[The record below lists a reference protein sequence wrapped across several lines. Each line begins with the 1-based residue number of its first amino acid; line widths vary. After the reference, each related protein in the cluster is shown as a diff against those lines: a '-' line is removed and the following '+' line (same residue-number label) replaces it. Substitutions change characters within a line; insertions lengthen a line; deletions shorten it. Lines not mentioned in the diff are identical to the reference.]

1 MIAKRLFCISNIL
14 IICNVVCWSQSTIHI
29 TARPKQSHI
38 LLRWSP
44 TTAISWHYLN
54 QYGYMLERY
63 TLYRNGQ
70 FIDNPKTTRKELGII
85 KPWPKEQ
92 FEKVIDSSDRLAI
105 VAQALYGESFVV
117 EVQTTS
123 QTLMNR
129 VNELQSRFTF
139 CLFAAGQ
146 SILAATASGLFYAD
160 SIVNPGEKYV
170 YRIIPLVPDTLE
182 RIDTGYVYVGLD
194 DWQPLPRPILLSA
207 QADDRMITLKWDRKH
222 FEQVFLYY
230 IVERSSDGR
239 HFERINEQPY
249 FNISQKQ
256 DEEDYYIRLD
266 SLPDYNKRYYYRI
279 RGVNLFEEI
288 SPPSDTLSFI
298 AIARLQDRPVIT
310 GAYIDRTSVTIK
322 WNFSA
327 QQRNQLKGYQI
338 YRGFSRQTISTPLN
352 RTLLSPFDTSFTD
365 TSPMYSNYY
374 IVKAI
379 DQNGNVSESLPYF
392 VSIEDSIPPNPPA
405 GLRANIDTTGKVILQ
420 WTKNQESDILGYQVF
435 RANYPNEDFIQISK
449 DIVTDTLF
457 YDYVGL
463 HSLTPRVY
471 YRIKAL
477 DKHYNPS
484 DFSIILSVLKPDL
497 IPPQPPVISEYRVEN
512 GIITLHFIPSSSA
525 DVRQYVAYRL
535 ADQDSLWR
543 VCGVMPVGG
552 KNSFTDT
559 CWQAPCYFTYQILA
573 VDSAGNESIPSE
585 KLKILARNTF
595 FQKNDIIEQ
604 LEAIKSYDKQQII
617 LRWKISNNFHD
628 ELTIMRKIE
637 KGNVKRLITL
647 KAKDNEY
654 TDDQVSQGTNY
665 VYYFQNKKGVVA
677 TIEVKY

>member
-1 MIAKRLFCISNIL
+1 M
-14 IICNVVCWSQSTIHI
+14 
-29 TARPKQSHI
+29 
-38 LLRWSP
+38 LRWSP
-44 TTAISWHYLN
+44 TTATSWHYLN

-352 RTLLSPFDTSFTD
+352 RTLLSPFDTSFSD

-435 RANYPNEDFIQISK
+435 RANYPNEDFLQISK

-585 KLKILARNTF
+585 KLKIISNRKYANQETNNINFYAIKNERNNQIDLYWAIPPKATGLGKLYRSINNAPF
-595 FQKNDIIEQ
+595 RLMITLNSQIQHYADNDIKAGQ
-604 LEAIKSYDKQQII
+604 LYRYKI
-617 LRWKISNNFHD
+617 LC
-628 ELTIMRKIE
+628 
-637 KGNVKRLITL
+637 
-647 KAKDNEY
+647 
-654 TDDQVSQGTNY
+654 
-665 VYYFQNKKGVVA
+665 
-677 TIEVKY
+677 

>member
-1 MIAKRLFCISNIL
+1 MKFILKILLFL
-14 IICNVVCWSQSTIHI
+14 IIPAYSCWAQPAIHVI
-29 TARPKQSHI
+29 ARPMDSKI

-44 TTAISWHYLN
+44 ATATSWHYLN

-70 FIDNPKTTRKELGII
+70 FIDNPKTTRKELGIV
-85 KPWPKEQ
+85 KPWPIEQ

-352 RTLLSPFDTSFTD
+352 RTLLSPFDTSFSD

-585 KLKILARNTF
+585 KLKIISNRKYANQETNNINFYAIKNERNNQIDLYWAIPPKATGLVKLYRSINNAPF
-595 FQKNDIIEQ
+595 RLMITLNSQIQHYADNDIKAGQ
-604 LEAIKSYDKQQII
+604 LYKYKILYYDINEEIAIFY
-617 LRWKISNNFHD
+617 
-628 ELTIMRKIE
+628 
-637 KGNVKRLITL
+637 
-647 KAKDNEY
+647 
-654 TDDQVSQGTNY
+654 
-665 VYYFQNKKGVVA
+665 
-677 TIEVKY
+677 